1 MVEQFGN
8 NTLSDRIRSRTTASL
23 DGLGIHYLE
32 AGFGKVNQPLIL
44 LLHGFPELSYSWR
57 KLMVLLADAGFHVV
71 APDQRGFGGTV
82 G

>member
-32 AGFGKVNQPLIL
+32 AGFEKLNQPLIL
-44 LLHGFPELSYSWR
+44 LLHGFPELAYSWR
-57 KLMVLLADAGFHVV
+57 KSMVLLADAGFHVV
-71 APDQRGFGGTV
+71 APDQRSST
-82 G
+82 